1 MADAVEAPIKQS
13 LVAEIVGS
21 YVKKNQIAPADLPT
35 LIAIVH
41 RSLLSLGKPAPPEEV
56 PRTPAISVRRSVT
69 PNNVTCI
76 ECGWRGLMLRRHL
89 RVSHGLSA
97 QEYRTRWRLNPDH
110 AETVFRVRMEDL
122 KPGITYYYTV
132 DSMGGDGTRD
142 GMESTVYQFKT
153 PANLP
158 EP

>member
-110 AETVFRVRMEDL
+110 ALTAPAYSIRR
-122 KPGITYYYTV
+122 
-132 DSMGGDGTRD
+132 
-142 GMESTVYQFKT
+142 STLAKQLGLGQKSIGRGRRRLST
-153 PANLP
+153 
-158 EP
+158 